1 MDEAHS
7 QSVAR
12 RGLAV
17 DPYLGAYRL
26 AAPAFRNVTRAP
38 ASAGL
43 RCPDVENHCCQR
55 MVDAITSTCDQ
66 HPDRFD
72 CPDALLDYNPR
83 FREYGLIVHD
93 CGTAVAVIDYCPGC
107 GAKLP
112 VSLRDEWLSSSTNSA

>member
-1 MDEAHS
+1 
-7 QSVAR
+7 
-12 RGLAV
+12 
-17 DPYLGAYRL
+17 
-26 AAPAFRNVTRAP
+26 
-38 ASAGL
+38 
-43 RCPDVENHCCQR
+43 

-93 CGTAVAVIDYCPGC
+93 GDAAVVVIDYCPWC

-112 VSLRDEWLSSSTNSA
+112 VSLRDEWFDQLDQLGLEPDSPFIPAAMRSGEWWAKTS